1 MRRGSAWSFPKQYS
15 VLGGGDRGLQVD
27 PDVKRS
33 SREWLRLNAS
43 QVFLLYFLFKLQ
55 VIKLP
60 FVLLIL

>member
-1 MRRGSAWSFPKQYS
+1 MPGASPNSTLYLVA
-15 VLGGGDRGLQVD
+15 GDRGPQVD